1 MRGLARSLAGVCA
14 FALLSSTATADEE
27 PNPAERSISR
37 KDQGEQLAA
46 ERTASTTR
54 KLDDTST
61 KRAAFEIATYADNDN
76 VTVFTPSIAA
86 SIENVLQG
94 ASLRGRYIV
103 DVVSAASADVVATA
117 SPRWTE
123 VRHAGSLE
131 ATYKPHNFG
140 VTIAGSVSSEPDYFS
155 FGVGSE
161 MTLDLNEKNTTLV
174 AGFGFGHDTV
184 GRCGAEN
191 SPAGTPASCTSF
203 GVFSRVVNRTSF
215 NFGLTQLLGPAT
227 VGALVFDVGLESG
240 DQSKP
245 YRYVSMFSPDVAPTV
260 PLGASVAFVTANRL
274 PERPLEQTPLSKR
287 RIALTG
293 RLAHRFEGSTLKLEE
308 RLYADTWA
316 LFASTTDV
324 RWIFDAGKRVGL
336 WPHARFHGQKAVSFW
351 KRAYVS
357 GENQAPPGWDL
368 PVFRTGDRELGPLW
382 TATGGGGVY
391 VYIGSSA
398 EPQKTRLTFSIDGM
412 FTSFLDDLYI
422 SSRAGLITSLT
433 LEAEL

>member
-1 MRGLARSLAGVCA
+1 VRGLARSLAGVCA

-140 VTIAGSVSSEPDYFS
+140 VTIAGSVSSEPDYIS
-155 FGVGSE
+155 FGVG
-161 MTLDLNEKNTTLV
+161 
-174 AGFGFGHDTV
+174 
-184 GRCGAEN
+184 
-191 SPAGTPASCTSF
+191 
-203 GVFSRVVNRTSF
+203 
-215 NFGLTQLLGPAT
+215 
-227 VGALVFDVGLESG
+227 
-240 DQSKP
+240 
-245 YRYVSMFSPDVAPTV
+245 
-260 PLGASVAFVTANRL
+260 
-274 PERPLEQTPLSKR
+274 
-287 RIALTG
+287 
-293 RLAHRFEGSTLKLEE
+293 
-308 RLYADTWA
+308 
-316 LFASTTDV
+316 
-324 RWIFDAGKRVGL
+324 
-336 WPHARFHGQKAVSFW
+336 
-351 KRAYVS
+351 
-357 GENQAPPGWDL
+357 
-368 PVFRTGDRELGPLW
+368 
-382 TATGGGGVY
+382 
-391 VYIGSSA
+391 
-398 EPQKTRLTFSIDGM
+398 
-412 FTSFLDDLYI
+412 
-422 SSRAGLITSLT
+422 
-433 LEAEL
+433 